1 MADSERIGPYRVI
14 RRLGA
19 GGMGEVVLAH
29 DDRLDRLVA
38 IKRLHDGAATPERR
52 ERFRREARIAARL
65 DHPAI
70 VRIHDVLHEAG
81 HDYLI
86 MEYVEGQTL
95 RARCDAGPMAVSE
108 VLGIAH
114 QLALGMAA
122 AHDLGVIHRDLKAE
136 NVLLTRAGRAKLTD
150 FGIAKLDSE
159 DTVTARGAVLG
170 TFRAM
175 SPEQALGRPIDH
187 RSDLFSFGI
196 LLYEALT
203 GESPFRAETP
213 FLTVQRL
220 VHDEPRPIAEIAP
233 SLPAGLAS
241 LVHQLLAKEPLLR
254 PRDFH
259 EVADAM
265 IELAGDAGDA
275 PCRGGASLDGLPRP
289 GEDGRSTEDSVAPAR
304 SLRSAPPPAPAPA
317 SVRAP
322 RRRRRRVAA
331 LGVASLALAALG
343 ALVVGHLLRGGH
355 SIVHIAVLD
364 TDDLGSGGH
373 TDGALLAAEVRNA
386 VEIDMWRR
394 DGLVLIPRGDIESYV
409 RGVRATGKSPKQDGI
424 QAAVGADEV
433 LAIDLRCVPGSGSCA
448 VTLQRSTSATDR
460 PPLESFHLATDGLR
474 PPNETVADYLAKLY
488 PDHPVRHAGRAAAI
502 DPESHARYL
511 QLVQAYYG
519 TEGGAPSSEAVLD
532 EIARIRQRS
541 PGSLDVLLFE
551 AELLRHRY
559 LQTDDPRT
567 AQLAKERLDAADHL
581 LPDSYGILSARFDLE
596 LSAGWL
602 DEAYAD
608 LDRLTRLDPDS
619 STTHLQQAKS
629 YYQRREYKAARGDVD
644 AAVHRNPF
652 SWRVYYYRAL
662 VFRALNDRYD
672 TRAAIHDLLVR
683 SPDNYG
689 GLSLLAREER
699 RDGRLVCAEQI
710 YQKLVD
716 REPLYDECL
725 NLGYLRELLGR
736 YREATKSFD
745 CALKIRPHAP
755 WARLDRAESLLLAGD
770 ADAARA
776 QLRELRE
783 LLASKRRDD
792 PRSALSRD
800 DLIVETQAL
809 GYLGRTDSAAA
820 HDARAN
826 LEQLLAAPDHADA
839 LYTAAQVYA
848 YLGDHKPAVQYMT
861 QYLEAG
867 NNPAELRL
875 PWFDDLQQDLALRP
889 WFDVLFDDRTCE
901 ISSAP

>member
-1 MADSERIGPYRVI
+1 MV
-14 RRLGA
+14 
-19 GGMGEVVLAH
+19 
-29 DDRLDRLVA
+29 
-38 IKRLHDGAATPERR
+38 
-52 ERFRREARIAARL
+52 
-65 DHPAI
+65 
-70 VRIHDVLHEAG
+70 
-81 HDYLI
+81 
-86 MEYVEGQTL
+86 
-95 RARCDAGPMAVSE
+95 
-108 VLGIAH
+108 
-114 QLALGMAA
+114 
-122 AHDLGVIHRDLKAE
+122 
-136 NVLLTRAGRAKLTD
+136 
-150 FGIAKLDSE
+150 
-159 DTVTARGAVLG
+159 
-170 TFRAM
+170 
-175 SPEQALGRPIDH
+175 
-187 RSDLFSFGI
+187 GI

-716 REPLYDECL
+716 REPSTTSASTSATCGSCSAGTVRRRRALTARSRSGL
-725 NLGYLRELLGR
+725 TPPGR
-736 YREATKSFD
+736 GSIAPSRSCSPVTPTPPAPSCASCASCSPASGATIPAARCRATTSSS
-745 CALKIRPHAP
+745 RPRPSATSAAPTLPRPTMHAP
-755 WARLDRAESLLLAGD
+755 TSNSCSPLQTTLTRCTPRRRSMRTWAIT
-770 ADAARA
+770 
-776 QLRELRE
+776 
-783 LLASKRRDD
+783 
-792 PRSALSRD
+792 SRPCS
-800 DLIVETQAL
+800 T
-809 GYLGRTDSAAA
+809 
-820 HDARAN
+820 
-826 LEQLLAAPDHADA
+826 
-839 LYTAAQVYA
+839 
-848 YLGDHKPAVQYMT
+848 
-861 QYLEAG
+861 
-867 NNPAELRL
+867 
-875 PWFDDLQQDLALRP
+875 
-889 WFDVLFDDRTCE
+889 
-901 ISSAP
+901 